1 MPRRLL
7 GIFMLLLVSVTLVR
21 AQGDV
26 VLLTVGS
33 EKVSR
38 SEFEYHFSKS
48 SEKRADVFLE
58 TFARFKQKV
67 QCARGLGL
75 DTLPEYCSRK
85 DAFLEMA
92 LRQGDG
98 APRQTNLRQA
108 DRKWIKVLHVT
119 WPLKQRDGKTEERR
133 GKEFMDSLYREFRR
147 KGTLPER
154 MEELPWMQVRHL
166 VDEWQC
172 RLENLG
178 PHEFS
183 EPFYSPMGIHM
194 VAWKD
199 KFTGKWMYGG
209 KDEKHYRTKEIEEG
223 LLLIALDEYLQQTV
237 GCSEQE
243 LKETF
248 QTHGERYGR
257 GTPHFKG
264 AVIHARTK
272 KTAKA
277 VKKYLKKYPEALWQE
292 AVRRMPDELK
302 RECLVEAGLF
312 PIGANPYVDKLA
324 FKCGE
329 YSPLSDYPYVDLIGK
344 RLKKGP
350 ADYRDVREKLEKEC
364 LNGKKM
370 AQMEA
375 FMQKYAVEI
384 DKEVLKTVNH
394 ADI

>member
-1 MPRRLL
+1 
-7 GIFMLLLVSVTLVR
+7 
-21 AQGDV
+21 
-26 VLLTVGS
+26 
-33 EKVSR
+33 
-38 SEFEYHFSKS
+38 
-48 SEKRADVFLE
+48 
-58 TFARFKQKV
+58 
-67 QCARGLGL
+67 
-75 DTLPEYCSRK
+75 
-85 DAFLEMA
+85 
-92 LRQGDG
+92 
-98 APRQTNLRQA
+98 
-108 DRKWIKVLHVT
+108 
-119 WPLKQRDGKTEERR
+119 
-133 GKEFMDSLYREFRR
+133 
-147 KGTLPER
+147 
-154 MEELPWMQVRHL
+154 
-166 VDEWQC
+166 
-172 RLENLG
+172 
-178 PHEFS
+178 
-183 EPFYSPMGIHM
+183 
-194 VAWKD
+194 
-199 KFTGKWMYGG
+199 
-209 KDEKHYRTKEIEEG
+209 
-223 LLLIALDEYLQQTV
+223 LDEYLQQTV
-237 GCSEQE
+237 VCSEQE

-257 GTPHFKG
+257 GAPHFKG

-277 VKKYLKKYPEALWQE
+277 IKKYLKKYPEALWQE